1 MFPYVCINMNIRT
14 SRGELSVKRYD
25 SRRFSMHFL
34 QVLFMP
40 EWSKCLHDLE
50 AFSSRSKTFA
60 SAQLDF
66 GFQGQTP
73 DEICDSE
80 DTMVVNSK
88 RQAKYLCFL
97 TDCKQIHIGFPP
109 VSFERNVRSLGR
121 IRSPRVPLFKD
132 QSWSTANIGERSFL
146 MVQHYFH
153 ERPKCD
159 WLWRMYLFQ
168 KQTVWIKTFFFHF
181 LFCYF
186 MNLRHV
192 VLRME
197 VGMKSK

>member
-1 MFPYVCINMNIRT
+1 MWNATIHAAFQCIFYRFYSCRNDQNACMI
-14 SRGELSVKRYD
+14 SKHFLHELRLLLRHSLISDFKVKRQTKYVTALIPWWYTKKD
-25 SRRFSMHFL
+25 KPNIS
-34 QVLFMP
+34 V
-40 EWSKCLHDLE
+40 
-50 AFSSRSKTFA
+50 SSRIANRFI
-60 SAQLDF
+60 LDF
-66 GFQGQTP
+66 
-73 DEICDSE
+73 
-80 DTMVVNSK
+80 
-88 RQAKYLCFL
+88 L
-97 TDCKQIHIGFPP
+97 P
-109 VSFERNVRSLGR
+109 VSSERNVRSLGR
-121 IRSPRVPLFKD
+121 IGSPRVPLFKY

-168 KQTVWIKTFFFHF
+168 KQTVWIKTFFFHL

-186 MNLRHV
+186 MNLRHL